1 MSCKVFAN
9 VGITRGLKEYEEF
22 LKSPM
27 AGAAE
32 IDYA

>member
-1 MSCKVFAN
+1 MSW
-9 VGITRGLKEYEEF
+9 ITKGLKEYEEF

-32 IDYA
+32 IDYGEIK